1 MPISTINTNSIADDA
16 VTVPKVTDQVLTH
29 RNLII
34 NGAMNVAQRG
44 TSFTNPAVSAY
55 TLDRWYTLNSND
67 STVDVS
73 QSTEA
78 PTGFKNS
85 LKIDVTTADSSMSAA
100 QYYILAQGIEGQNL
114 THLNY
119 GSADAKEVTISFW
132 VRSNK
137 TGTYYVEIQTSG
149 SQELARPY
157 TINTANTWEHK
168 TLTWIANT
176 DYTISEN
183 NGAGL
188 RAYWWLAAGSNY
200 TGSPIGTTWV
210 SNTNRVTG
218 QTNFLDSTSNEF
230 YITGVQME
238 VGDTATPF
246 EHRSFGDELAK
257 CKRYF
262 ERFERQRPG
271 AGSAGTTSLW
281 AGPAR
286 SGASNVQGPMHY
298 VEKRNNPTI
307 SVSSA
312 GHLNAIYPISPFNA
326 ALSGF
331 GIDGN
336 AGTQSAYIN
345 ATGSG
350 SPGSDCASFVYIG
363 NAAGYLD
370 IDAEL

>member
-34 NGAMNVAQRG
+34 NGTMQVAQRG
-44 TSFTNPAVSAY
+44 TSFTNPAISAY

-67 STVDVS
+67 GTVDVS

-85 LKIDVTTADSSMSAA
+85 LKIDVTTADSSMSAS
-100 QYYILAQGIEGQNL
+100 QYYILAQAIEGQNL

-137 TGTYYVEIQTSG
+137 TGTYHVEIQTNPG

-188 RAYWWLAAGSNY
+188 YVYWWLAAGSNY

-246 EHRSFGDELAK
+246 EHRSYGDELAACQRYYESLK
-257 CKRYF
+257 GAFYNNASASHLMMFPYKVIKRAVPTVTRTANFWSGGESGPTLTAYNDTF
-262 ERFERQRPG
+262 VCSG
-271 AGSAGTTSLW
+271 ATTS
-281 AGPAR
+281 
-286 SGASNVQGPMHY
+286 
-298 VEKRNNPTI
+298 
-307 SVSSA
+307 
-312 GHLNAIYPISPFNA
+312 
-326 ALSGF
+326 
-331 GIDGN
+331 
-336 AGTQSAYIN
+336 
-345 ATGSG
+345 
-350 SPGSDCASFVYIG
+350 
-363 NAAGYLD
+363 YLGGWFTV
-370 IDAEL
+370 DAEI